1 MSMFY
6 VNRNVIAALPSAS
19 LLVFLLFGMISTVRP
34 LKPNYDEPV
43 KLELVE
49 MPAPAPAPVSP
60 RTETKQEA
68 AAPQR
73 PQPPLPPQP
82 LKQAQPELAHTLQ
95 PPTPAN
101 PAATLTPAPV
111 LQAPAAPA
119 ETVSP
124 SKPSE
129 PAPVAAA
136 KPNLDGEYIARIRSY
151 LNSIKRYP
159 SGREASQLRP
169 EGTVK
174 IWFVLRRDGSL
185 ADSGIEQ
192 SSNSAL
198 LDEAARKTVSRAT
211 FPGFPE
217 QFMADQETHRF
228 SVDLQF
234 RPAN

>member
-6 VNRNVIAALPSAS
+6 ANRNMIAALPSAS
-19 LLVFLLFGMISTVRP
+19 LLVFLLFGVISSVRP
-34 LKPNYDEPV
+34 LKPKYDEPI
-43 KLELVE
+43 KLEMVE
-49 MPAPAPAPVSP
+49 MPAPVSP
-60 RTETKQEA
+60 RTEAKQEA
-68 AAPQR
+68 ATPQR
-73 PQPPLPPQP
+73 PQPPLPPQPSQP

-111 LQAPAAPA
+111 LQAPATPA

>member
-6 VNRNVIAALPSAS
+6 ANRNVIAALPSVS
-19 LLVFLLFGMISTVRP
+19 LLVFLLFGMISSVRP
-34 LKPNYDEPV
+34 LKPKYDEPI
-43 KLELVE
+43 KLEMIE

-60 RTETKQEA
+60 KTEAKPEVA
-68 AAPQR
+68 PPQR
-73 PQPPLPPQP
+73 PQPPVPPQP
-82 LKQAQPELAHTLQ
+82 LRQAPSEPAHTPQ
-95 PPTPAN
+95 PPTPAS
-101 PAATLTPAPV
+101 PVAAPVPAPQSPV
-111 LQAPAAPA
+111 APA
-119 ETVSP
+119 EPVSP

-136 KPNLDGEYIARIRSY
+136 KPNVDGEYIARIRSY

-185 ADSGIEQ
+185 VDSGIEQ
-192 SSNSAL
+192 SSNSTL

-217 QFMADQETHRF
+217 QFMTDQETHRF

>member
-1 MSMFY
+1 MFY
-6 VNRNVIAALPSAS
+6 ANRNMIAALPSVS
-19 LLVFLLFGMISTVRP
+19 LMVFLLFGMISSVRP
-34 LKPNYDEPV
+34 LKPKYDEPI
-43 KLELVE
+43 KLEMVE
-49 MPAPAPAPVSP
+49 MPAPVPAPVSP
-60 RTETKQEA
+60 KTEAKQEA

-73 PQPPLPPQP
+73 PQPPVPPQP
-82 LKQAQPELAHTLQ
+82 PRKAPSELAHTPQ
-95 PPTPAN
+95 PPMPAS
-101 PAATLTPAPV
+101 PV
-111 LQAPAAPA
+111 ASPIAAPA
-119 ETVSP
+119 PATPAEPVSP
-124 SKPSE
+124 SKPPE

-136 KPNLDGEYIARIRSY
+136 KPNVDGEYIARIRSY

-185 ADSGIEQ
+185 VDSGIEQ
-192 SSNSAL
+192 SSNSTL

>member
-6 VNRNVIAALPSAS
+6 VNRNMIAALPSAS
-19 LLVFLLFGMISTVRP
+19 LLVFLLFGMISSVRP
-34 LKPNYDEPV
+34 LKPKYDEPI
-43 KLELVE
+43 KLEMVE
-49 MPAPAPAPVSP
+49 MPAPTPAPVSP
-60 RTETKQEA
+60 KTEAKQEA

-73 PQPPLPPQP
+73 PQPPVPPQP
-82 LKQAQPELAHTLQ
+82 PRQAPSELAHTPQ
-95 PPTPAN
+95 PPMPAS
-101 PAATLTPAPV
+101 PV
-111 LQAPAAPA
+111 ASPTAAPA
-119 ETVSP
+119 PATPAEPVSP
-124 SKPSE
+124 SKPPE

-136 KPNLDGEYIARIRSY
+136 KPNVDGEYIARIRSY

-185 ADSGIEQ
+185 VDSGIEQ
-192 SSNSAL
+192 SSNSTL